1 MNRIRE
7 VIKRKVKD
15 YHLRRVYGE
24 RQVKCFVMITCLLIG
39 LGLFVEFGYYSTI
52 GYLGQEIALEILK
65 VHLLKLGMILSYAYV
80 IDLIASF
87 IVKTNPKTIKEAAL
101 FPLKRPAFLFT
112 NLLILMLS
120 LDAPISVFCI
130 ASTVMTIFSQNTKN
144 GHTFYRIHPILIG
157 YLIGGFGIIITNQNL
172 GLVELPPMLS
182 APYMEVMNAIPS
194 LTYDQFITTFYS
206 LPTVV
211 FGIFEGNLCSTLIIP
226 ILVCGLFLMK
236 RQVIDYK
243 TSLLYI
249 GTYVLLGLLLG
260 LIIKQPL
267 WIIILFLLNGS
278 VLLTGIFLITDVV
291 TLERYKSFKYLYIL
305 AVALLTII
313 LSYYVHF
320 VFAPYL
326 ALGIIQVLTL
336 LIDFGHE

>member
-24 RQVKCFVMITCLLIG
+24 RQVKCFVMITCLLIA

-65 VHLLKLGMILSYAYV
+65 VHLLKLVMTLSYAYM
-80 IDLIASF
+80 IDLIVSF
-87 IVKTNPKTIKEAAL
+87 IIKTNPKTIKEAIF

-112 NLLILMLS
+112 TLLILMLS
-120 LDAPISVFCI
+120 LDAPISVFCTAI
-130 ASTVMTIFSQNTKN
+130 TVMTIFSQNTKN
-144 GHTFYRIHPILIG
+144 GHMFYRIHPILMG
-157 YLIGGFGIIITNQNL
+157 YLIGVFGIIITNHNL

-182 APYMEVMNAIPS
+182 APYMAVMQTTPS
-194 LTYDQFITTFYS
+194 LTFDQFIATFYS

-226 ILVCGLFLMK
+226 LLVCGVFLMK

-260 LIIKQPL
+260 LVVKQPL
-267 WIIILFLLNGS
+267 WIITLFLLNGS
-278 VLLTGIFLITDVV
+278 VLLTGIFLISDVV
-291 TLERYKSFKYLYIL
+291 TLERYNSFKYYYVLV
-305 AVALLTII
+305 VAFLTVI
-313 LSYYVHF
+313 LSYYFHF
-320 VFAPYL
+320 IFAPYL
-326 ALGIIQVLTL
+326 ALGIVQVLTL
-336 LIDFGHE
+336 FIKFRQE